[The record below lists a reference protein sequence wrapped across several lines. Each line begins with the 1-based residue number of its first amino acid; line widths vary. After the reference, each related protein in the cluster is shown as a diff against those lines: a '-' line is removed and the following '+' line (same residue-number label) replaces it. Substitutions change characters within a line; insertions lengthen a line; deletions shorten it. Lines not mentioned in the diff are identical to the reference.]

1 MQSYSSDGNVLLEFN
16 LDMIALTS
24 AIYSVVSVKLRL
36 FVDSVDGD
44 TIFTV
49 LKYASELKE
58 GGNDNHTFR
67 VTSSDAGQW
76 LDIDIT
82 DLIDHRQ
89 ISKLVLTRNE
99 EANGTFV
106 SGSGCYSSKLIV
118 VTET

>member
-1 MQSYSSDGNVLLEFN
+1 
-16 LDMIALTS
+16 
-24 AIYSVVSVKLRL
+24 L

-44 TIFTV
+44 TTLSV
-49 LKYASELKE
+49 LKYSNELEE

-67 VTSSDAGQW
+67 VVTTDVGQW
-76 LDIDIT
+76 IDTDVT

-99 EANGTFV
+99 SGTFI

-118 VTET
+118 ITET